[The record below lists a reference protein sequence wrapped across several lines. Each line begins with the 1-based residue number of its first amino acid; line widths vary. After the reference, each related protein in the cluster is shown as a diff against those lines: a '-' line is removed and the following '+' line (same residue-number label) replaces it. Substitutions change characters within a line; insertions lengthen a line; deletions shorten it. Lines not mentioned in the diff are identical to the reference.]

1 MGREADIVA
10 SALVAAPPNQVF
22 DFLADLGNHWRLA
35 DRFIEVVQL
44 DRAPDGRANG
54 GRVRMRGPFGVG
66 RTAATRVLAAEA
78 PRLLVGTAELGRRTR
93 AFVRWKLGVG
103 DGGTRVRLEATIE
116 RVGWLDRLML
126 MLGGRAW
133 LERRFV
139 AVLQRLAERFSGDA
153 ARIEAYDEERQ
164 DASAEAPVRGDSP

>member
-1 MGREADIVA
+1 MAREAGIAA
-10 SALVAAPPNQVF
+10 SATVPAPPEQVF
-22 DFLADLGNHWRLA
+22 AFLVDLENHWRLA
-35 DRFIEVVQL
+35 DPFIEVVRL

-54 GRVRMRGPFGVG
+54 GRVRMRGPLGVR

-78 PRLLVGTAELGRRTR
+78 PRLMVGTAELGRGTR

-103 DGGTRVRLEATIE
+103 DGGARVRLEATLD
-116 RVGWLDRLML
+116 RRGWLDRLL
-126 MLGGRAW
+126 LVLGGRAW